1 MLEMAIVI
9 IVVLLVLLPLY
20 ITTVYNKLTKQ
31 KLRVKQAE
39 SAIDVYLQQRF
50 DLIPNLVETVKA
62 YAAHEKSIFE
72 EVAKLRS
79 AYMESKS
86 LSTATE
92 LDKAVNNLI
101 AVAENYPELKAS
113 ENFLNLQKNLTKME
127 DQLQAARR
135 LYNTDVTTYNTSLET
150 FPSNIIANFFG
161 FKQEELFQ
169 LEPGKEQNIKVE
181 L

>member
-1 MLEMAIVI
+1 MDPIWICLLIVAIFLLFVL
-9 IVVLLVLLPLY
+9 IVFNGLVKKR
-20 ITTVYNKLTKQ
+20 NQ
-31 KLRVKQAE
+31 VKQ
-39 SAIDVYLQQRF
+39 SRSSIDVYLNQRF

-79 AYMESKS
+79 AYMENKS

-150 FPSNIIANFFG
+150 FPSNVIAGFFG
-161 FKQEELFQ
+161 FKPEELFQ
-169 LEPGKEQNIKVE
+169 IEPGKEQNVKID

>member
-1 MLEMAIVI
+1 MDPIWICLLIVAIFLLFVL
-9 IVVLLVLLPLY
+9 IVFNGLVKKR
-20 ITTVYNKLTKQ
+20 NQ
-31 KLRVKQAE
+31 VKQ
-39 SAIDVYLQQRF
+39 SRSSIDVYLNQRF

-79 AYMESKS
+79 AYMENKS

-127 DQLQAARR
+127 DQLKAARR

-150 FPSNIIANFFG
+150 FPSNIIAGFFG
-161 FKQEELFQ
+161 FKPEELFQ
-169 LEPGKEQNIKVE
+169 IEPGKEQNVKID

>member
-1 MLEMAIVI
+1 MDPIWFCLI
-9 IVVLLVLLPLY
+9 IVAIFLLFVLIVFNGLVKKR
-20 ITTVYNKLTKQ
+20 NQ
-31 KLRVKQAE
+31 VKQ
-39 SAIDVYLQQRF
+39 SRSSIDVYLNQRF

>member
-1 MLEMAIVI
+1 MYPIWICLLIVAIFLIFVL
-9 IVVLLVLLPLY
+9 IVFNGLVRKR
-20 ITTVYNKLTKQ
+20 NQ
-31 KLRVKQAE
+31 VKQ
-39 SAIDVYLQQRF
+39 SRSSIDVYLNQRF
-50 DLIPNLVETVKA
+50 DLIPNLVEVVKA

-72 EVAKLRS
+72 EIAKLRS
-79 AYMESKS
+79 AYNENKS
-86 LSTATE
+86 LSNATE

-135 LYNTDVTTYNTSLET
+135 LYNTDVTTYNTSLQT
-150 FPSNIIANFFG
+150 FPSNIIAGFFG
-161 FKQEELFQ
+161 FKEEELFQ

-181 L
+181 M

>member
-1 MLEMAIVI
+1 MDPIWICLLIVAIFLLFVL
-9 IVVLLVLLPLY
+9 IVFNGLVKKR
-20 ITTVYNKLTKQ
+20 NQ
-31 KLRVKQAE
+31 VKQ
-39 SAIDVYLQQRF
+39 SRSSIDVYLNQRF

-79 AYMESKS
+79 AYMENKS

-150 FPSNIIANFFG
+150 FPSNIIAGFFG
-161 FKQEELFQ
+161 FKPEELFQ
-169 LEPGKEQNIKVE
+169 IEPGKEQNVKID